1 MTQINQNNTQK
12 SIPFHPILSHS
23 IPHEG
28 WFGIWSHWSL
38 DNARSCYL
46 SDLFEFLQQGSVCM
60 CVRVPTSTRAL
71 SLGLIYLR
79 CFHTFHSCMSTS
91 CSAMRWGQDL
101 TIIEIQCSDGEKTGT
116 SAKKYNERGA
126 HMSEASEAP
135 IRCANTM
142 TYNFEGKNCWGKGV
156 SLEIETASSDRLYQ
170 WQTHTNRIKSTSRI
184 YPRVQI
190 VRIDMLWSTRFCE
203 Y

>member
-12 SIPFHPILSHS
+12 SIPFYPT
-23 IPHEG
+23 

-38 DNARSCYL
+38 DNARSCYF
-46 SDLFEFLQQGSVCM
+46 SDLVEFLQQASVCM

-79 CFHTFHSCMSTS
+79 CFHSCMSTS

-101 TIIEIQCSDGEKTGT
+101 TIIEIQCSDGELAPVCT

-126 HMSEASEAP
+126 HISEASEAP

-156 SLEIETASSDRLYQ
+156 ALEIETANSDRLYQ

-190 VRIDMLWSTRFCE
+190 VRIDMLWSTRFYE